1 MEMHLEIR
9 CKAGPQQAAL
19 AEIFTLM
26 SEGQGGAVIEKKFD
40 AFGEPVVQALTQLL
54 NDFSE
59 YFFNVESF
67 EIKKD
72 KFVIDYVTG
81 FEGGEF
87 LLRLLEFLSLFG
99 CTQLKGEA
107 HGDDYTIVCRQ
118 KGQTFVC
125 HEVNDR
131 GPR

>member
-26 SEGQGGAVIEKKFD
+26 SEGNGGAVIEEKFD
-40 AFGEPVVQALTQLL
+40 AFGEPVVQALAKLL
-54 NDFSE
+54 DDFHV

-72 KFVIDYVTG
+72 KLLIDYVTG

-87 LLRLLEFLSLFG
+87 LPRLLAFLSLCG
-99 CTQLKGEA
+99 CTHLKGEA
-107 HGDDYTIVCRQ
+107 HGDGYTIVCHQ
-118 KGQTFVC
+118 KGEVFVC
-125 HEVNDR
+125 HEEAE
-131 GPR
+131 

>member
-26 SEGQGGAVIEKKFD
+26 SEGQGGAVIEEKFD
-40 AFGEPVVQALTQLL
+40 AFGEPVARALATLL
-54 NDFSE
+54 DAFHK

-87 LLRLLEFLSLFG
+87 LPRLLEFLSLCG

-107 HGDDYTIVCRQ
+107 HGDGYTIVCRQ

-125 HEVNDR
+125 HEEDS
-131 GPR
+131 